1 MDNSQKL
8 RQLLYQPREFIEKY
22 KNPASWKGSVAD
34 YAKMS
39 DRHVRRLIY
48 VIERCNDNSITEE
61 AVQILEA
68 LSTQKAVFQFFWL
81 DKSVEQITN
90 LTRTQEK
97 ITKEQTEIK
106 DDLSHFETRMIEVFS
121 VVMGLIG
128 FVFVT
133 AEKVSNLEFLDCL
146 KFCLIYIFSVS
157 LFVVLIKCIMTKKM
171 DSDDLK
177 TLGVIISVPAI
188 CVALLI
194 LMIFLI

>member
-48 VIERCNDNSITEE
+48 VIERCNDNGITEE
-61 AVQILEA
+61 AVQILEV
-68 LSTQKAVFQFFWL
+68 LSTQKADFQFFWL
-81 DKSVEQITN
+81 DKSVKQITN
-90 LTRTQEK
+90 LTSAQEK

-188 CVALLI
+188 CAALLI